1 MLLALDLGT
10 KTGYAL
16 QAAQYPMAVG
26 TWILA
31 TDRELKDCRKKRM
44 DRRCDPRVRKLYSNL
59 RSLHESLRLD
69 WIVFEDVQFASS
81 TLQVQLW
88 SSLRAAVWLMSEFG
102 VQIECC
108 AVGTLKKFA
117 TSHGNA
123 DKDQMMRALA
133 LKNKRF
139 VLEGKYVRDS
149 VTNERLDDNAI
160 DALHLLEW
168 SKSIGL
174 DKI

>member
-10 KTGYAL
+10 RTGYAL
-16 QAAQYPMAVG
+16 QSAQYPLAAG

-31 TDRELKDCRKKRM
+31 TDRELKDARKKRM
-44 DRRCDPRVRKLYSNL
+44 DRRCDPRVSTLYSNL
-59 RSLHESLRLD
+59 RSLHERLRLD
-69 WIVFEDVQFASS
+69 WIVFEDVQFSSS
-81 TLQVQLW
+81 TMQVQLW
-88 SSLRAAVWLMSEFG
+88 SSLRAAVWLMSDFG

-133 LKNKRF
+133 SKNPRF
-139 VLEGKYVRDS
+139 VLDGKGIHDS
-149 VTNERLDDNAI
+149 VTKERLDDNAI

-168 SKSIGL
+168 AKSIGL
-174 DKI
+174 DRT